1 VNINIQECVVK
12 TLLISSEIEMELG
25 KVRLG
30 KKIELRYIPFS
41 ELITPWNVCF
51 DAEILNRD
59 NKYVEEQSN
68 IGNSISKILKNSD
81 FKDLKCS
88 IAKFGLLEPFEVA
101 EIHERVDFFYGK
113 GKFLV
118 IDGKRR
124 YLAIRE
130 LLKLPTEDEEKKQR
144 NSLRTSCSYEHIVKG
159 EMQAQKKFDC
169 LSIKD
174 YVLIPCLVYP
184 YNTRLQM
191 IRHSIEDR
199 RLGQKRP
206 KKELEF
212 AERLSFEGIN
222 DLNSDDLRE
231 LCRIRCRIDDEKK
244 SIEKTLQEI
253 RNVLRKKTI
262 TEFKDETGDPSEKK
276 GE

>member
-1 VNINIQECVVK
+1 M
-12 TLLISSEIEMELG
+12 SSEIEMDLG

-30 KKIELRYIPFS
+30 KEMELRYISFS
-41 ELITPWNVCF
+41 ELITPWNVCV

-59 NKYVEEQSN
+59 KKYAEELSN
-68 IGNSISKILKNSD
+68 SGNSISKILKNSE

-144 NSLRTSCSYEHIVKG
+144 NSLRTNCSNEHIMKG
-159 EMQAQKKFDC
+159 EMQAQEKFD
-169 LSIKD
+169 S
-174 YVLIPCLVYP
+174 
-184 YNTRLQM
+184 
-191 IRHSIEDR
+191 
-199 RLGQKRP
+199 
-206 KKELEF
+206 
-212 AERLSFEGIN
+212 
-222 DLNSDDLRE
+222 LNKFFS
-231 LCRIRCRIDDEKK
+231 RIIFR
-244 SIEKTLQEI
+244 
-253 RNVLRKKTI
+253 
-262 TEFKDETGDPSEKK
+262 
-276 GE
+276 

>member
-1 VNINIQECVVK
+1 MTSNI
-12 TLLISSEIEMELG
+12 EINFE

-41 ELITPWNVCF
+41 ELITPWNISF
-51 DAEILNRD
+51 DTATLKQDSVYI
-59 NKYVEEQSN
+59 EEQIN
-68 IGNSISKILKNSD
+68 VGKMKIAKILRDSD

-101 EIHERVDFFYGK
+101 EIHERLDFFYGK

-130 LLKLPTEDEEKKQR
+130 LLKLPTEDEEREKR
-144 NSLRTSCSYEHIVKG
+144 DSLRTNCSHEHIMKG
-159 EMQAQKKFDC
+159 EMQAQDKFDC
-169 LSIKD
+169 LNIKD
-174 YVLIPCLVYP
+174 HVLIPCLVYP
-184 YNTRLQM
+184 YTTRLQM

-199 RLGQKRP
+199 RVSEKKS
-206 KKELEF
+206 KKEVEL
-212 AERLSFEGIN
+212 AEKLTDEGIC

-231 LCRIRCRIDDEKK
+231 LCRIRCRIDDEKR
-244 SIEKTLQEI
+244 SIEETLQEI
-253 RNVLRKKTI
+253 RNAVTKKTS
-262 TEFKDETGDPSEKK
+262 ENEDETRDLAEKK